1 MEGKRLSMGGSPE
14 LAVMSR
20 GEVWDDDELLFADE
34 DVEDSFDC
42 DSNAAP
48 WKVLVVDDEEQV
60 HAVTKLALRNFEFDG
75 RPVELISAYSEAEAK
90 EILAQTPDI
99 AVLLL
104 DVVMETDRAGLEV
117 VKYVRETLHN
127 QFLRIVLRTGQPGI
141 APESSVIEAYD
152 INDYRNKTEL
162 TQQKLF
168 SVTITSLRS
177 YKGIL
182 DVEDS
187 RREVDKLNQ
196 KLRNIN
202 ENLEALVQART
213 REIEAKNLL
222 LQKEIQIRTLAQ
234 RELEQAN
241 AELDRVNSRLEFLA
255 THDEL
260 TELANRR
267 HFNNVLDKSW
277 QVSHREQSPITVVLC
292 DIDYFKQYN
301 DTYGHLQG
309 DTCLQLV
316 AKVFKS
322 ALKRPSDMAAR
333 YGGEEFA
340 MILPN
345 TDVSGGE
352 TLARTIR
359 QEIAELA
366 IAHKGSRLGD
376 RLTLSFGISGT
387 IPAEGKSISGLIAQ
401 ADKALYEAKATG
413 RDRAIVSLFEG

>member
-1 MEGKRLSMGGSPE
+1 MEGKSLTMGGSPE
-14 LAVMSR
+14 LAVLSR
-20 GEVWDDDELLFADE
+20 GEVCDDDELLFVDE
-34 DVEDSFDC
+34 DGEES
-42 DSNAAP
+42 SSETSSAAP

-60 HAVTKLALRNFEFDG
+60 HAVTDLALRNFEFDG

-90 EILAQTPDI
+90 EILTHTPDI

-104 DVVMETDRAGLEV
+104 DVVMETDNAGLGV

-141 APESSVIEAYD
+141 VPETSVIEAYD
-152 INDYRNKTEL
+152 INDYRNKTDL

-182 DVEDS
+182 DVADS
-187 RREVDKLNQ
+187 RREVEKLNQ

-222 LQKEIQIRTLAQ
+222 LQQEIQIRTLAQ
-234 RELEQAN
+234 QELEQAN
-241 AELDRVNSRLEFLA
+241 EELDRVNSRLEFLA

-267 HFNNVLDKSW
+267 HFNNVLDNSW
-277 QVSHREQSPITVVLC
+277 KISCRDRSPITVVLC

-309 DTCLQLV
+309 DACLQLV
-316 AKVFKS
+316 AKVFKA
-322 ALKRPSDMAAR
+322 ALKRPSDLAAR

-345 TDVSGGE
+345 TDVSGGGIASPNHS
-352 TLARTIR
+352 ARDCGVGNCPQGVPGGRSPYPQFWHIGDHPQR
-359 QEIAELA
+359 GEKHNRADS
-366 IAHKGSRLGD
+366 GSRPSPISRQSYRSRSGD
-376 RLTLSFGISGT
+376 CLEL
-387 IPAEGKSISGLIAQ
+387 
-401 ADKALYEAKATG
+401 
-413 RDRAIVSLFEG
+413 